1 MLVSGPALDSPVA
14 LLGYYADLAEKFTF
28 SEDIGA
34 HDGMAGVS
42 RRWVEREAAGVV
54 AGIVAY
60 NYPMQLSLV
69 KLAPALAAG
78 CTVVLKGAPQ
88 APLLAA
94 ALGELIAHETDI
106 PAGVFN
112 FLSSS
117 APAVVA
123 LLTPPPLVHL

>member
-1 MLVSGPALDSPVA
+1 
-14 LLGYYADLAEKFTF
+14 
-28 SEDIGA
+28 
-34 HDGMAGVS
+34 MAGVS

-78 CTVVLKGAPQ
+78 CTVVLQGAPQ

-94 ALGELIAHETDI
+94 ALGQLPRNGPAN
-106 PAGVFN
+106 PAGAVN
-112 FLSSS
+112 ALAS
-117 APAVVA
+117 ARSDKPRAGHGCVS
-123 LLTPPPLVHL
+123 PWQS

>member
-78 CTVVLKGAPQ
+78 RTVVLKGAPH

-94 ALGELIAHETDI
+94 ALGALIATETDI
-106 PAGVFN
+106 PPRLLHVPPPH
-112 FLSSS
+112 
-117 APAVVA
+117 APAA
-123 LLTPPPLVHL
+123 GAPPPTHPPPPT

>member
-1 MLVSGPALDSPVA
+1 
-14 LLGYYADLAEKFTF
+14 
-28 SEDIGA
+28 
-34 HDGMAGVS
+34 MAGVS

-78 CTVVLKGAPQ
+78 CTVVPKGAPQ

-94 ALGELIAHETDI
+94 ALGELIANETAI
-106 PAGVFN
+106 PAGVVTV
-112 FLSSS
+112 LASSE
-117 APAVVA
+117 PAVGA
-123 LLTPPPLVHL
+123 LLPTPPDAAPIRFTGPTPR

>member
-60 NYPMQLSLV
+60 NYPMPLSLV
-69 KLAPALAAG
+69 KLAPAPAAG
-78 CTVVLKGAPQ
+78 CPGVPKGAPP

-94 ALGELIAHETDI
+94 A
-106 PAGVFN
+106 PAQ
-112 FLSSS
+112 
-117 APAVVA
+117 
-123 LLTPPPLVHL
+123 LTPHPTDTPPAAANRP

>member
-1 MLVSGPALDSPVA
+1 
-14 LLGYYADLAEKFTF
+14 
-28 SEDIGA
+28 
-34 HDGMAGVS
+34 MAGVS

-94 ALGELIAHETDI
+94 ALGELIANATDI
-106 PAGVFN
+106 PAGLVN
-112 FLSSS
+112 VLASSRS
-117 APAVVA
+117 EERRVGKECVSQCRSRWSP
-123 LLTPPPLVHL
+123 TH